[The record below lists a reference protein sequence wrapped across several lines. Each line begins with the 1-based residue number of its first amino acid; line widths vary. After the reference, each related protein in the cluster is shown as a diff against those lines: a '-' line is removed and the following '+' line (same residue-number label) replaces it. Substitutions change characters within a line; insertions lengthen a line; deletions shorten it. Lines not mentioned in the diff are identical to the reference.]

1 MGAPPVSGSAAELAV
16 LQTAR
21 LKGRIGR
28 VELADTLGAR
38 SSVVDAAI
46 ADGLLLDAPKVR
58 LTEAGRTRLTEL
70 LAAERA
76 AVDPAVADRVY
87 ERFLV
92 INADVKPL
100 ISRWQLA
107 RDTAGPD
114 EAAAVLDDLDRL
126 HGNVLPVIDAA
137 GELIP
142 RLGGYADRLDAAL
155 RRAREGDMSWLTRP
169 MVDSYHTVW
178 FELHEE
184 LIGMAGRT
192 RATEAESGSAG

>member
-1 MGAPPVSGSAAELAV
+1 MTIAAELPV
-16 LQTAR
+16 LQTVR

-28 VELADTLGAR
+28 VELADTLGER
-38 SSVVDAAI
+38 STVVDAAI
-46 ADGLLLDAPKVR
+46 AAGLLLDAAMVR
-58 LTEAGRTRLTEL
+58 LTESGRTRLTEL
-70 LAAERA
+70 LAAERG
-76 AVDPAVADRVY
+76 AVDPAAADRVY

-107 RDTAGPD
+107 RDAAGPA
-114 EAAAVLDDLDRL
+114 EAAAVLDELHRL
-126 HGNVLPVIDAA
+126 HRDVLPVIDAA
-137 GELIP
+137 SALIP
-142 RLGGYADRLDAAL
+142 RLGGYAERLDAAL
-155 RRAREGDMSWLTRP
+155 RRAREGDMTWLTRP